1 MISHLIELRHELHR
15 FPELSG
21 QEQETAA
28 RIHAFL
34 RSLKPDQVLT
44 KVGGYGVMALFDS
57 GKPGPEVW
65 FRADM
70 DALPVNETMQLDYA
84 SETPGVSHK
93 CGHDGHTAIL
103 AGLAE
108 YISLHRPAKGRV
120 LLLFQP
126 AEETGQGAAAML
138 KALNALGFCPDYA
151 FALHNLPG
159 YPLNSVIVRNGTF
172 AAASRGM
179 VIRLKGRTSHASEPE
194 KGMSP
199 AAVMAR
205 LMVDLPGLSNNGDL
219 KGYRDFVLL
228 TLIYGN
234 LGSPAFGTSPGEA
247 VLMATL
253 RAYRNEDMEL
263 LSNTAAELVRRHS
276 DAAAMGFEI
285 SFTEEFPATMN
296 HPEAVQL
303 VSDAARSLGLPL
315 IEAGLPF
322 RWSEDFAHF
331 AMESKAAL
339 FGIGSGTDHP
349 SLHHPEYDFPD
360 AVITSALEL
369 WKSIYLKLQG

>member
-1 MISHLIELRHELHR
+1 
-15 FPELSG
+15 
-21 QEQETAA
+21 
-28 RIHAFL
+28 
-34 RSLKPDQVLT
+34 
-44 KVGGYGVMALFDS
+44 
-57 GKPGPEVW
+57 
-65 FRADM
+65 
-70 DALPVNETMQLDYA
+70 
-84 SETPGVSHK
+84 
-93 CGHDGHTAIL
+93 
-103 AGLAE
+103 
-108 YISLHRPAKGRV
+108 
-120 LLLFQP
+120 
-126 AEETGQGAAAML
+126 
-138 KALNALGFCPDYA
+138 
-151 FALHNLPG
+151 
-159 YPLNSVIVRNGTF
+159 
-172 AAASRGM
+172 
-179 VIRLKGRTSHASEPE
+179 
-194 KGMSP
+194 
-199 AAVMAR
+199 
-205 LMVDLPGLSNNGDL
+205 
-219 KGYRDFVLL
+219 
-228 TLIYGN
+228 
-234 LGSPAFGTSPGEA
+234 
-247 VLMATL
+247 
-253 RAYRNEDMEL
+253 MEL